1 MQETDGDPMN
11 PEKLAQIIAQAA
23 HTLVAEGK
31 AGDLTDTMLPEDGEI
46 VVMRPKDR
54 AHGDWSTN
62 IAGQKGRHGTP

>member
-31 AGDLTDTMLPEDGEI
+31 AGDLTDTMLP
-46 VVMRPKDR
+46 
-54 AHGDWSTN
+54 
-62 IAGQKGRHGTP
+62 